1 MKEKL
6 STILIILLF
15 LLFLLFNFWSKN
27 TKTVL
32 NVITPTMFE
41 IDLNNNGIADDNE
54 TICIPEIQ
62 TYTSN
67 LTYYDNVLKDLPF
80 KDGISLGYLA
90 DEYAHSTLE
99 NKKVKLKFTNMT
111 SPQCKTAEIIIENK
125 NYSDLLK
132 NSGFAILNGSPL
144 KQSSFKEQKDKAKK
158 LELVIYNHKS
168 EKYHKLS
175 CKYGKIA
182 HDAVVL
188 SLKDIPKGAKACKFC
203 HIKPEKTKKI
213 QPVSPNI
220 ITQGNIKIILT
231 DYTKTLKP
239 DKKCSN
245 EVCTQFVT
253 LVNNAKDSIDIALYG
268 WTTIPKVKQ
277 SLTNALSRGV
287 KIQIVYDTKTKGEN
301 YYPDTEEFLKTFAQ
315 KRSDKID
322 GNSQLTNALM
332 HNKFAIFDGEKVF
345 TGSMNFSETGFSG
358 FNQNSVVII
367 NSKPAAEIFK
377 NEFEQMFSGKFH
389 TLKTK
394 TKNPYIT
401 LSDGTKITILFS
413 PQDKGITN
421 NVIPLVN
428 SAKNEI
434 YMPAFL
440 ITHKGLTNALINA
453 HRRGVNVRLILDA
466 TSTNTRNSTLM
477 ALRSGGIPVK
487 VENYAGKMHSK
498 VIIIDKKY
506 VITGSTNFSNSGE
519 NKNDENMV
527 IIENSKIAKVYADF
541 FEYLWSKIPD
551 KYLKFNPPAESKY
564 SIGSCTDGVDNDFD
578 GEIDT
583 KDEGCH

>member
-15 LLFLLFNFWSKN
+15 LLFALFNFWSKN

-32 NVITPTMFE
+32 KVITPTMFK

-54 TICIPEIQ
+54 TICIPKIQ

-67 LTYYDNVLKDLPF
+67 LTYYDDLLKGLSF
-80 KDGISLGYLA
+80 NDGISLGYLA
-90 DEYAHSTLE
+90 DEFAHSILE
-99 NKKVKLKFTNMT
+99 NKRVNVKFTNTT
-111 SPQCKTAEIIIENK
+111 SPQCKTAEIFIENK
-125 NYSDLLK
+125 NYSDLL
-132 NSGFAILNGSPL
+132 NASGFAILNGTPL
-144 KQSSFKEQKDKAKK
+144 QKTSFNEQKEKAKK

-168 EKYHKLS
+168 DKYHKLN

-203 HIKPEKTKKI
+203 HIEPQKTKKP

-220 ITQGNIKIILT
+220 ITQGNLKVILT
-231 DYTKTLKP
+231 DYTKILKP

-245 EVCTQFVT
+245 EVCREFVS

-277 SLTNALSRGV
+277 SLSNALSRGV
-287 KIQIVYDTKTKGEN
+287 KIRIVYDTKTKGQN
-301 YYPDTEEFLKTFAQ
+301 YYPDTEELVKNFTLT
-315 KRSDKID
+315 RSDKID

-332 HNKFAIFDGEKVF
+332 HNKFAIIDGEKVF

-358 FNQNSVVII
+358 FNQNSIVII
-367 NSKPAAEIFK
+367 NSKSVAQIYK

-394 TKNPYIT
+394 TKNQNII
-401 LSDGTKITILFS
+401 LSDGTKITIFFS

-421 NVIPLVN
+421 TVIPLVN

-434 YMPAFL
+434 YIPAFL
-440 ITHKGLTNALINA
+440 ITHKGLTNALLNA
-453 HRRGVNVRLILDA
+453 HKRGVNVRLIIDA
-466 TSTNTRNSTLM
+466 TNTNTRNSTLTT
-477 ALRSGGIPVK
+477 LRANGIPVK

-519 NKNDENMV
+519 NKNDENMIV
-527 IIENSKIAKVYADF
+527 IENPKIAKFYADF

-564 SIGSCTDGVDNDFD
+564 SVGSCTDGVDNDFD
-578 GEIDT
+578 DKIDT

>member
-15 LLFLLFNFWSKN
+15 LLFALFNFWSKN

-32 NVITPTMFE
+32 KVITPTMFK

-54 TICIPEIQ
+54 TICIPKIQ

-67 LTYYDNVLKDLPF
+67 LTYYDDLLKGLSF
-80 KDGISLGYLA
+80 NDGISLGYLA
-90 DEYAHSTLE
+90 DEFAHSILE
-99 NKKVKLKFTNMT
+99 NKRVNVKFTNTT
-111 SPQCKTAEIIIENK
+111 SPQCKTAEIFIENK
-125 NYSDLLK
+125 NYSDLL
-132 NSGFAILNGSPL
+132 NASGFAILKGTPL
-144 KQSSFKEQKDKAKK
+144 QKTSFNEQKEKAKK

-168 EKYHKLS
+168 DKYHKLN

-203 HIKPEKTKKI
+203 HIEPQKTKKP

-220 ITQGNIKIILT
+220 ITQGNLKVILT
-231 DYTKTLKP
+231 DYTKILKP

-245 EVCTQFVT
+245 EVCMEFVS

-268 WTTIPKVKQ
+268 WTTIPEVKQ
-277 SLTNALSRGV
+277 SLSNALSRGV
-287 KIQIVYDTKTKGEN
+287 KIRIVYDTKTKGEN
-301 YYPDTEEFLKTFAQ
+301 YYPDTEELVKNFTLT
-315 KRSDKID
+315 RSDKID
-322 GNSQLTNALM
+322 GNSLLTNALM

-358 FNQNSVVII
+358 FNQNSIVII
-367 NSKPAAEIFK
+367 NSKSVAQIYK

-394 TKNPYIT
+394 TKNQNII
-401 LSDGTKITILFS
+401 LSDGTKITIFFS

-421 NVIPLVN
+421 TVIPLVN

-434 YMPAFL
+434 YIPAFL
-440 ITHKGLTNALINA
+440 ITHKGLTNALLNA
-453 HRRGVNVRLILDA
+453 HKRGVTVRLIIDA
-466 TSTNTRNSTLM
+466 TNTNTRNSTLTT
-477 ALRSGGIPVK
+477 LRANGISVK

-498 VIIIDKKY
+498 VIIIDEKY

-519 NKNDENMV
+519 NKNDENMI
-527 IIENSKIAKVYADF
+527 IIENQKIAKFYADF

-578 GEIDT
+578 DKIDT

>member
-15 LLFLLFNFWSKN
+15 LLFALFNFWNKN

-32 NVITPTMFE
+32 KVITPTMFK

-54 TICIPEIQ
+54 TICIPKIQ

-67 LTYYDNVLKDLPF
+67 LTYYDDLLKGLSF
-80 KDGISLGYLA
+80 NDGISLGYLA
-90 DEYAHSTLE
+90 DEFAHTTLE
-99 NKKVKLKFTNMT
+99 NKRVKLKFTNTT
-111 SPQCKTAEIIIENK
+111 SPQCRTAEIFIENK

-132 NSGFAILNGSPL
+132 NSGFAILNGTPL
-144 KQSSFKEQKDKAKK
+144 QKTSFNEQKEKAKK

-168 EKYHKLS
+168 DKYHKLN

-188 SLKDIPKGAKACKFC
+188 SLKDINKGAKACKFC
-203 HIKPEKTKKI
+203 HIDPQKTKKT

-220 ITQGNIKIILT
+220 ITQGNLKVILT
-231 DYTKTLKP
+231 DYTKILKP

-245 EVCTQFVT
+245 EVCREFVS
-253 LVNNAKDSIDIALYG
+253 LVNNAKNSIDIALYG
-268 WTTIPKVKQ
+268 WTTIPEVKQ
-277 SLTNALSRGV
+277 ALDNALSRGL
-287 KIQIVYDTKTKGEN
+287 KIRIVYDTKTKGEN
-301 YYPDTEEFLKTFAQ
+301 YYPDTKEFVKNFTLT
-315 KRSDKID
+315 RSDKID

-332 HNKFAIFDGEKVF
+332 HNKFAIVDGEKVF

-358 FNQNSVVII
+358 FNQNSIVII
-367 NSKPAAEIFK
+367 NSKSAAQIYK

-394 TKNPYIT
+394 TKNQNIV

-421 NVIPLVN
+421 TVIHLVN

-434 YMPAFL
+434 YIPAFL
-440 ITHKGLTNALINA
+440 ITHKGLTNALLNA
-453 HRRGVNVRLILDA
+453 HKRGVTVRLIIDA
-466 TSTNTRNSTLM
+466 TNTNTRNSTLTT
-477 ALRSGGIPVK
+477 LRSNGIPVK

-498 VIIIDKKY
+498 IIIIDKKY

-519 NKNDENMV
+519 NKNDENMI
-527 IIENSKIAKVYADF
+527 IIENQKIAKFYADF

-564 SIGSCTDGVDNDFD
+564 SVGSCTDGVDNDFD
-578 GEIDT
+578 DKIDT